1 MTTKKNPKSV
11 KAPAKSTVNH
21 SVHSGGKRKNAP
33 NGQNWNAK
41 KVAKNGHGVKVKT
54 QVKSGNKVTI
64 KSVVATATIV
74 VEPQILSLSVVPS
87 NDIEFNFKSTNSSG
101 DYALSWDYYD
111 PDGTPQVG
119 YMVNIFSN
127 SAYNNPAWTPENTSL
142 ALKSFIGTNDS
153 TTFSLSANDGYVNG
167 GQYWASVKVVKE
179 VSSQRYEGEWT
190 TVGFTVTIVQPQQP
204 LLAVYVDSVNA
215 RNELAIQTSDNLFSA
230 DNADFVGTKGGWG
243 STNAS
248 VDTAQSTTNLAV
260 TQTTLRNPLNTNN
273 TISTLPI
280 GAYGGLANDIS
291 ATDTSFVI
299 TGSSSVTGP
308 SHVAFTGSIVKGAI
322 NLTVSSSASYNQLIV
337 GMVVFGNGIPAGT
350 TIKSLG
356 VVGGNYT
363 AVLSAKATSAISSG
377 YITANYYA
385 AADAIGFPSS
395 GQFWIQIDS
404 ERILVQNKVN
414 GANTG
419 DTFTVVKRGYLNTTA
434 ASHSNGATVY
444 YGLQEDIYT
453 GYAGEIL
460 QQYDYAVAS
469 KTVKK
474 ETQII
479 SARYSGGPGNPGST
493 VTTTAQ
499 CTIAKNTSG
508 TTFANGGKTIWV
520 YDAGMLIAKNSKIQI
535 QYQTY
540 GTAVNLN
547 KGGGHGTIQ
556 VTHPSKSVSATFT
569 VANVSP
575 PPPNFNKPF
584 DILTQQ
590 WATLGTVQAVSA
602 NSPGGFLV
610 YGNAPGNR
618 ISFQW
623 VNNLDMGGLASYG
636 SKNQYRYIPAGTKLL
651 ITYSGG
657 FSIPVSGSA
666 PQKILPKY
674 RSVTV
679 VTSQDCYLSGPR
691 EPQLGNGGGGFDA
704 IYVNPIHWGTG
715 GDFDFTNKGLNDLKG
730 VFIPNGATV
739 QILTGF
745 TAPVSNSSVVRKV
758 TLTES
763 VSSGLSNGFSLQA
776 GDPVIVLYET
786 TVGATKGSPLI
797 LIAGQTTS
805 TTTVTV
811 NTSTAKTDDTAQA
824 IALDYSISP
833 VKLNS
838 LTIGYLSAGVFTP
851 MSSTG
856 SVNNGIYNSA
866 FIPITF
872 TATLSSGSKTIT
884 NVSFTGNF
892 SAGDTVSGT
901 GIPTSTTIQSF
912 SGTNSIILSNAAT
925 TSGTV
930 SGITNVTLATAVT
943 GYAGY
948 QVGMDGLPLGSTIAS
963 PITSSSVT
971 GYGAGYVFSF
981 GSTQGVQPQTA
992 IYVSGTGAAYG
1003 VSNLT
1008 ADLYASNFGLIQA
1021 APSMTTGVLPV
1032 MNIPVRPFR
1041 PGINF
1046 LKYTPVRLYA
1056 PTKFGTSAMRVTAS
1070 GTGVSDVSIYSSSGA
1085 FNYQNSVPVNPSQ
1098 TYGFAVV
1105 GRSLNS
1111 SNNTSFFSLLIDWYD
1126 ANGNFISTVD
1136 GSTSLTT
1143 GNANVSYFTGT
1154 VTSGS
1159 YGITNV
1165 SSTAGL
1171 VVGSKLSGTGIPAFT
1186 YVASFSGT
1194 NAIIMSS
1201 TATVSTTSAS
1211 LIGTKAGL
1219 GVQIQTALGAN
1230 SGWVPNAIAAVSPA
1244 NAAIANPRI
1253 NISNMTG
1260 KDAVIFSGPMFQALT
1275 PYLPS
1280 SNYVTYSTK
1289 LPAISA
1295 TASAGNNSVQF
1306 ATYAPTDGENT
1317 IYLFDPDA
1325 SNGTREI
1332 DFGGSS
1338 AGSVINGG
1346 LSYTQAQGTL
1356 VGVFNWNNDGYI
1368 NTPNTSYRYLVERSD
1383 NGGGSYTPIYVK
1395 GVSGN
1400 NYLAADSTGVAV
1412 TDYNGAN
1419 IKSVYDVEVTPN
1431 TATTYR
1437 ITPSFIDKNSNTIAG
1452 VQLAGIT
1459 VGTLTVNSWWLAST
1473 SDPDLRFPINV
1484 QNAYAETQKHPVGVF
1499 YPLGAS
1505 RPIIVN
1511 GVVQGRDAQINIIWT
1526 DLANWDN
1533 FISMLNLGEI
1543 LILTDPVE
1551 NTKKY
1556 IAISEDVT
1564 VTHQASASP
1573 YRNVQISY
1581 VEAPPPQYGY
1591 TYGS

>member
-1 MTTKKNPKSV
+1 M
-11 KAPAKSTVNH
+11 
-21 SVHSGGKRKNAP
+21 
-33 NGQNWNAK
+33 
-41 KVAKNGHGVKVKT
+41 
-54 QVKSGNKVTI
+54 
-64 KSVVATATIV
+64 
-74 VEPQILSLSVVPS
+74 
-87 NDIEFNFKSTNSSG
+87 
-101 DYALSWDYYD
+101 
-111 PDGTPQVG
+111 
-119 YMVNIFSN
+119 
-127 SAYNNPAWTPENTSL
+127 
-142 ALKSFIGTNDS
+142 
-153 TTFSLSANDGYVNG
+153 
-167 GQYWASVKVVKE
+167 
-179 VSSQRYEGEWT
+179 
-190 TVGFTVTIVQPQQP
+190 
-204 LLAVYVDSVNA
+204 
-215 RNELAIQTSDNLFSA
+215 
-230 DNADFVGTKGGWG
+230 
-243 STNAS
+243 
-248 VDTAQSTTNLAV
+248 
-260 TQTTLRNPLNTNN
+260 
-273 TISTLPI
+273 
-280 GAYGGLANDIS
+280 
-291 ATDTSFVI
+291 
-299 TGSSSVTGP
+299 
-308 SHVAFTGSIVKGAI
+308 
-322 NLTVSSSASYNQLIV
+322 
-337 GMVVFGNGIPAGT
+337 
-350 TIKSLG
+350 
-356 VVGGNYT
+356 
-363 AVLSAKATSAISSG
+363 
-377 YITANYYA
+377 
-385 AADAIGFPSS
+385 
-395 GQFWIQIDS
+395 
-404 ERILVQNKVN
+404 
-414 GANTG
+414 
-419 DTFTVVKRGYLNTTA
+419 
-434 ASHSNGATVY
+434 
-444 YGLQEDIYT
+444 
-453 GYAGEIL
+453 
-460 QQYDYAVAS
+460 
-469 KTVKK
+469 
-474 ETQII
+474 
-479 SARYSGGPGNPGST
+479 
-493 VTTTAQ
+493 
-499 CTIAKNTSG
+499 
-508 TTFANGGKTIWV
+508 
-520 YDAGMLIAKNSKIQI
+520 
-535 QYQTY
+535 
-540 GTAVNLN
+540 
-547 KGGGHGTIQ
+547 
-556 VTHPSKSVSATFT
+556 SATFT
-569 VANVSP
+569 VAHVSP
-575 PPPNFNKPF
+575 PPPSGTNDVLNV
-584 DILTQQ
+584 Q
-590 WATLGTVQAVSA
+590 WVTLGTVKAVSA
-602 NSPGGFLV
+602 NSPAGFLV
-610 YGNAPGNR
+610 YGPASSNVYGNASGNR
-618 ISFQW
+618 IAFNW
-623 VNNLDMGGLASYG
+623 VWNPDLAGLVSYG
-636 SKNQYRYIPAGTKLL
+636 SKNYNYRYIPAGTQLL
-651 ITYSGG
+651 ITYTGGYYIPQSSGA
-657 FSIPVSGSA
+657 S
-666 PQKILPKY
+666 QKFPSQT
-674 RSVTV
+674 RSLIVKTI
-679 VTSQDCYLSGPR
+679 QNCYLNGPK
-691 EPQLGNGGGGFDA
+691 ELQLGNGGGGFDA
-704 IYVNPIHWGTG
+704 ICVNPINYGNG
-715 GDFDFTNKGLNDLKG
+715 GEFKFNNKGLGVKG
-730 VFIPNGATV
+730 VFIPNGANV
-739 QILTGF
+739 QIAAGF
-745 TAPVSNSSVVRKV
+745 TIVNANVVRKV

-763 VSSGLSNGFSLQA
+763 VGSGLSNGFSLHN

-786 TVGATKGSPLI
+786 TVGATKGSPLT

-811 NTSTAKTDDTAQA
+811 NTSKAKTDDTAQA
-824 IALDYSISP
+824 IALDYSIP
-833 VKLNS
+833 AVNLNS

-866 FIPITF
+866 FIPTTF

-884 NVSFTGNF
+884 NVSFAGNF

-901 GIPTSTTIQSF
+901 GIPSSTIIQSF

-930 SGITNVTLATAVT
+930 SGITNMTLATAVT

-948 QVGMDGLPLGSTIAS
+948 QVGMDGLPSGSTIVSA
-963 PITSSSVT
+963 TTTSSVT

-992 IYVSGTGAAYG
+992 IYSGTGAAYG

-1008 ADLYASNFGLIQA
+1008 ADLYAPNFGLIQA

-1041 PGINF
+1041 PRINF
-1046 LKYTPVRLYA
+1046 LKYTPVRFYA

-1070 GTGVSDVSIYSSSGA
+1070 GTGVSDVSIYSSSDA
-1085 FNYQNSVPVNPSQ
+1085 LNYQNSVPVNPGQ

-1126 ANGNFISTVD
+1126 ANKNWISTVD

-1201 TATVSTTSAS
+1201 TATGSTTSAS

-1219 GVQIQTALGAN
+1219 GVQIQAALGAN
-1230 SGWVPNAIAAVSPA
+1230 AGWVPNAIAAVAPA
-1244 NAAIANPRI
+1244 NAAIANTRI

-1306 ATYAPTDGENT
+1306 ATYAPTNGENT

-1332 DFGGSS
+1332 DFGGPYNG
-1338 AGSVINGG
+1338 AVLVGG

-1383 NGGGSYTPIYVK
+1383 NGGKSYTPIYVK

-1431 TATTYR
+1431 TAATYR

-1452 VQLAGIT
+1452 VQLVGIT

-1473 SDPDLRFPINV
+1473 SDPDLRFPVNV

-1556 IAISEDVT
+1556 IAIDQDVT

>member
-1 MTTKKNPKSV
+1 MAKPKS
-11 KAPAKSTVNH
+11 KTSTAKSTVNH
-21 SVHSGGKRKNAP
+21 SVHTGGKKHNAP
-33 NGQNWNAK
+33 NGQKWEPKKIHKGHHGAK
-41 KVAKNGHGVKVKT
+41 VDVQVPAGQKV
-54 QVKSGNKVTI
+54 SI
-64 KSVVATATIV
+64 KSAVANATITAH
-74 VEPQILSLSVVPS
+74 PQILLLSVVPD
-87 NDIEFNFKSTNSSG
+87 NNIRFNFKSAISDG
-101 DYALSWDYYD
+101 DYALLWNYYD

-119 YMVNIFSN
+119 YMVNIFTN
-127 SAYNNPAWTPENTSL
+127 AAYNNPSWWAGNTSL
-142 ALKSFIGTNDS
+142 ALKSFIGTDNSS
-153 TTFSLSANDGYVNG
+153 TYPLNANDGYVNG

-230 DNADFVGTKGGWG
+230 DNADFVGTKGGWN
-243 STNAS
+243 STNATL
-248 VDTAQSTTNLAV
+248 DTAQSTTDLALV
-260 TQTTLRNPLNTNN
+260 QTTLRSPL
-273 TISTLPI
+273 STGTVVSSLPI
-280 GAYGGLANDIS
+280 GAYGGLVGDIS
-291 ATDTSFVI
+291 STDTTFKVS
-299 TGSSSVTGP
+299 GSTSVTGA
-308 SHVAFTGSIVKGAI
+308 SHVAFTGSISKGSV
-322 NLTVSSSASYNQLIV
+322 NLTVSTTTSYNKLIV

-350 TIKSLG
+350 TIKSLR

-377 YITANYYA
+377 RITANYYA
-385 AADAIGFPSS
+385 AADAVGFPRS

-404 ERILVQNKVN
+404 ERLLVKNN
-414 GANTG
+414 MDGNNTG
-419 DTFTVVKRGYLNTTA
+419 DTFTVIKRGYLGTTA
-434 ASHSNGATVY
+434 TSHNGGATVY

-453 GYAGEIL
+453 GYAGEII
-460 QQYDYAVAS
+460 QQYDYSVAS
-469 KTVKK
+469 TTIKK
-474 ETQII
+474 ETEVIP
-479 SARYSGGPGNPGST
+479 ARTSGGYY
-493 VTTTAQ
+493 TTGGGTQYAAN
-499 CTIAKNTSG
+499 CYIAKSSTGALTS
-508 TTFANGGKTIWV
+508 ADGKTIWV
-520 YDAGMLIAKNSKIQI
+520 HDINFTIAKGDQLQI
-535 QYQTY
+535 GYDTFKTSYKANKKGQ
-540 GTAVNLN
+540 GT
-547 KGGGHGTIQ
+547 Q
-556 VTHPSKSVSATFT
+556 VLTKETTKYVSSATRTFT
-569 VANVSP
+569 VATVQGVPSNWNGHNGQTIQTNYS
-575 PPPNFNKPF
+575 N
-584 DILTQQ
+584 
-590 WATLGTVQAVSA
+590 LGTVSA
-602 NSPGGFLV
+602 ATAGESGVAAFGGNTVHRIGFHWS
-610 YGNAPGNR
+610 GNYA
-618 ISFQW
+618 
-623 VNNLDMGGLASYG
+623 GLG
-636 SKNQYRYIPAGTKLL
+636 KSKDGWQLWGEEVKYVFVPAGTQVT
-651 ITYSGG
+651 ISYDGP
-657 FSIPVSGSA
+657 IQVPY
-666 PQKILPKY
+666 KIY
-674 RSVTV
+674 SVTKYINLKAKHRELTV
-679 VTSQDCYLSGPR
+679 IVGADSYVQGPSTSVFTAL
-691 EPQLGNGGGGFDA
+691 A
-704 IYVNPIHWGTG
+704 IKPEGYG
-715 GDFDFTNKGLNDLKG
+715 GDFHYHNNLTNTDG
-730 VFIPNGATV
+730 FYIPNGASMTIATYSPIV
-739 QILTGF
+739 
-745 TAPVSNSSVVRKV
+745 NSINFVRKV

-763 VSSGLSNGFSLQA
+763 INTGATAGWSLHK
-776 GDPVIVLYET
+776 GDPVTVLYSSQAVT
-786 TVGATKGSPLI
+786 GGSPVKI
-797 LIAGQTTS
+797 LAGQTTKQIS
-805 TTTVTV
+805 VYEKSSV
-811 NTSTAKTDDTAQA
+811 PKQNDKTQTFALSYNQA
-824 IALDYSISP
+824 PIT
-833 VKLNS
+833 KFQN
-838 LTIGYLSAGVFTP
+838 LTLGYLSGSTFTP
-851 MSSTG
+851 LTATG
-856 SVNNGIYNSA
+856 SVNNGIYNA
-866 FIPITF
+866 LFTTDATVQPTF
-872 TATLSSGSKTIT
+872 TGTLTSGSPTIT
-884 NVSFTGNF
+884 GVSSTANLVVGM
-892 SAGDTVSGT
+892 SISGT
-901 GIPTSTTIQSF
+901 GLSGAVITSI
-912 SGTNSIILSNAAT
+912 SGTNAITVSPNPTSNTTETLTASLAGFQALLSGLPVGATVASVSAT
-925 TSGTV
+925 TV
-930 SGITNVTLATAVT
+930 I
-943 GYAGY
+943 
-948 QVGMDGLPLGSTIAS
+948 GL
-963 PITSSSVT
+963 
-971 GYGAGYVFSF
+971 GAGYVLSL
-981 GSTQGVQPQTA
+981 GSSTQGVQPCATA
-992 IYVSGTGAAYG
+992 NTYSVSG
-1003 VSNLT
+1003 VSG
-1008 ADLYASNFGLIQA
+1008 DFHSPGFGLISA
-1021 APSMTTGVLPV
+1021 TSGTLPV
-1032 MNIPVRPFR
+1032 MSVPILPIKPSA
-1041 PGINF
+1041 NF
-1046 LKYTPVRLYA
+1046 LQYTPVRFYA

-1085 FNYQNSVPVNPSQ
+1085 LNYQNSVPVNPSQ

-1143 GNANVSYFTGT
+1143 GNANVSYFTGA

-1194 NAIIMSS
+1194 NAIVMSS

-1230 SGWVPNAIAAVSPA
+1230 AGWVPNAIAAVAPA
-1244 NAAIANPRI
+1244 NAAIANTRI

-1306 ATYAPTDGENT
+1306 ATYAPTNGENT

-1338 AGSVINGG
+1338 AGSIVSGG

-1383 NGGGSYTPIYVK
+1383 NGGSSYTPIYVK
-1395 GVSGN
+1395 GVSGKN
-1400 NYLAADSTGVAV
+1400 HLAADSTGVAV
-1412 TDYNGAN
+1412 TDYNGAK

-1431 TATTYR
+1431 TAATYR
-1437 ITPSFIDKNSNTIAG
+1437 ITPSFIDKHSNTIAG
-1452 VQLAGIT
+1452 VPLAGIT

-1473 SDPDLRFPINV
+1473 SNPDLRFPINV

-1556 IAISEDVT
+1556 IAIDQDVT